1 MSTEALAARAPPLA
15 RSGGFWRERWE
26 GHALPVAVVS
36 LVLVGLWYLGAIA
49 MNAELQRFAFEN
61 EGRKDWTTAELVSG
75 TLSQERPRLPAPHQV
90 AQELW
95 KTVVDTAPSSKR
107 SLVYHA
113 GITLSATVLGFLFGS
128 VLGILLAVLIVH
140 VRSLERSLMPWIIA
154 SQTIPI
160 IALAPMIVIILN
172 QLDITG
178 IIPKATIAAYLSFFP
193 VTVGMVKGLR
203 SPDPLQLDLMR
214 TYSATRLQTFL
225 ALRVPSSVPFLFASL
240 KVGVAA
246 SLVGTVVAELT
257 QSADGGFGA
266 RLLAGSYYGQTIQ
279 IWAAIF
285 AAAFCACIL
294 IAVVAFADRIVLRRM
309 GYTR

>member
-1 MSTEALAARAPPLA
+1 MTERAGDRGFVSGTLAPILVVCAII
-15 RSGGFWRERWE
+15 
-26 GHALPVAVVS
+26 VA
-36 LVLVGLWYLGAIA
+36 LWYLGAVG
-49 MNAELQRFAFEN
+49 MNADLQRSAFEN
-61 EGRKDWTTAELVSG
+61 AGQKEWTTSELVAG

-90 AQELW
+90 VQELW
-95 KTVVDTAPSSKR
+95 KTVVDTAPTSKR

-113 GITLSATVLGFLFGS
+113 MITLQATLLGFAFGAG
-128 VLGILLAVLIVH
+128 LGILLAVLIVH
-140 VRSLERSLMPWIIA
+140 IPSLDRSLMPWIIS

-178 IIPKATIAAYLSFFP
+178 IVPKAAIAAYLSFFP

-214 TYSATRLQTFL
+214 TYSASRLQTFL
-225 ALRVPSSVPFLFASL
+225 KLRVPASVPFLFASL

-246 SLVGTVVAELT
+246 SLVGAVVSELT
-257 QSADGGFGA
+257 QSADGGLGA

-285 AAAFCACIL
+285 AAAFCACAL
-294 IAVVAFADRIVLRRM
+294 IALVAAADRLVGRRM
-309 GYTR
+309 GTLR

>member
-1 MSTEALAARAPPLA
+1 MSTEAASLPRAAAPPRPGVWAGL
-15 RSGGFWRERWE
+15 WE
-26 GHALPVAVVS
+26 GHALPVVVVS
-36 LVLVGLWYLGAIA
+36 LLIVALWYVGAVA
-49 MNAELQRFAFEN
+49 MNADLQRSAFEN
-61 EGRKDWTTAELVSG
+61 AGQKTWTTAELVAG
-75 TLSQERPRLPAPHQV
+75 TLAQERPRLPAPHQV
-90 AQELW
+90 AEELW
-95 KTVVDTAPSSKR
+95 KTVVDTAPTSKR

-140 VRSLERSLMPWIIA
+140 VRSLERSLMPWIVA

-160 IALAPMIVIILN
+160 VALAPMIVIILN
-172 QLDITG
+172 QLDVTG
-178 IIPKATIAAYLSFFP
+178 VVPKAAIAAYLSFFP

-214 TYSATRLQTFL
+214 TYSASRLQTFL

-246 SLVGTVVAELT
+246 ALVGTVVAELT

-266 RLLAGSYYGQTIQ
+266 RLLAGSYYGQTVQ
-279 IWAAIF
+279 IWAALF
-285 AAAFCACIL
+285 AAALCACLL